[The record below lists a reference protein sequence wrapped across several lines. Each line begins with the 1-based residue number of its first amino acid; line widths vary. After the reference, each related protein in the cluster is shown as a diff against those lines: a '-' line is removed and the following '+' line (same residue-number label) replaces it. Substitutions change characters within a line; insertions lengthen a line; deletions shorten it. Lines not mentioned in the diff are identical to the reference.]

1 MGQQRLAR
9 GRLPDHVVLQQPH
22 AGLAGQLGGE
32 ARIAL
37 RQRDV
42 GEPAIGLPDVAELA
56 RAVGRR
62 HARRVVDLVGR
73 EAGLPL
79 VLEAGVEALA
89 RALDL
94 VVREPALDD
103 QEAVALVLLDLL
115 GRRVGLRHA

>member
-1 MGQQRLAR
+1 MRQQRLAR

-22 AGLAGQLGGE
+22 AGLAGELRGE

-37 RQRDV
+37 LQRDV
-42 GEPAIGLPDVAELA
+42 GKPAIGLPDVAELA

-62 HARRVVDLVGR
+62 HARRVVDFVGR

-79 VLEAGVEALA
+79 VLEAGVEALL